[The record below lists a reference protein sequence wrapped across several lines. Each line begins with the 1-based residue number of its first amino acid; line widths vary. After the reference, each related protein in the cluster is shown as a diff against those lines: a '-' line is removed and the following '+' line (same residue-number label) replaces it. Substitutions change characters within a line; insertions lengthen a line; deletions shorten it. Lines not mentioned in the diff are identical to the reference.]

1 MNIAPDVIDALDV
14 RSRTIVYCCERWY
27 SQEQERCAFFLR
39 ILQRKAGYSLR
50 LIDWMV
56 TNYCKRRPLS
66 ILYGGN
72 PMGVHN
78 DYERHLAVYNKRY
91 YDPFARREKIA
102 LSVLGVKITSTVGQL
117 NFFKW
122 FIERGLDETVRE
134 YLSDIESDMKGGGRS
149 GAVTGTVCS
158 SSKETTVHRGNFH
171 AGFL

>member
-56 TNYCKRRPLS
+56 TNYCKRQPLT

-72 PMGVHN
+72 PVNLHN

-91 YDPFARREKIA
+91 YDPFARREKI
-102 LSVLGVKITSTVGQL
+102 SVTILDQKVTTTVGQL

-122 FIERGLDETVRE
+122 FIERGLDDVVKE
-134 YLSDIESDMKGGGRS
+134 YQVAIEADMKGGDKCQTS
-149 GAVTGTVCS
+149 TM
-158 SSKETTVHRGNFH
+158 KETVVHRGNFDVN
-171 AGFL
+171 FL